1 MGRRLLRSIR
11 SSFSL
16 VVLATVSAASLL
28 GQQPARDLSY
38 ERTPQRLALII
49 GNEAYSKW
57 PLRNPANDAKAMAQ
71 ALGEVGFRTEVLL
84 NGSLRDMGR
93 AVDSFVARV
102 RQGDVALFYYAGH
115 GIQITGENY
124 LIPVDFTAADEVDAK
139 YASYSAS
146 RVQER
151 MEEAGAQMSLVILDA
166 CRNNPFRSSRA
177 AGGGLAVMNTGR
189 GTFIAL
195 ATGPGKTADDNPSG
209 RNGLF
214 TTHLVAALRE
224 PGLTIDE
231 VFSQVRERVYQGS
244 GQAQLPW
251 TVSSLIGTFRFND
264 KTNTAAASPAVPA
277 NLVARR
283 ADNPVTPAPQNP
295 LARRQPQPSATEE
308 STPTTT
314 GAAAAAA
321 YQRGDFPEAIRA
333 SQEVLR
339 SNPMD
344 KDALFS
350 LAAGFFRTRQYE
362 FFTQNAL
369 TAVKAGVEFP
379 ILLGHHHT
387 LTGVHASALRLTAS
401 SIGFDPLGASECNQK
416 AFQFPLSSLVSI
428 EPLTGSNGEI
438 FLNVKIRDEQNKV
451 RNLNFADRDS
461 VIDKSSGLPVVRTP
475 DHALAAM
482 QAIANVASSLRPGK

>member
-1 MGRRLLRSIR
+1 MGRKPLLSTRN
-11 SSFSL
+11 SL
-16 VVLATVSAASLL
+16 TLAVLAASVFA
-28 GQQPARDLSY
+28 QQPSRDMLY
-38 ERTPQRLALII
+38 ERTAQRVALII
-49 GNEAYSKW
+49 GNEAYPKW
-57 PLRNPANDAKAMAQ
+57 PLRNPGNDAKAMAQ
-71 ALGEVGFRTEVLL
+71 ALGEAGFRTEVVL

-93 AVDSFVARV
+93 AVDNFVARI

-115 GIQITGENY
+115 GLQLSGENY
-124 LIPVDFTAADEVDAK
+124 LVPVDFAAADEGDAK

-151 MEEAGAQMSLVILDA
+151 MEEAGAQMSLVVLDA
-166 CRNNPFRSSRA
+166 CRNNPFRTSRA

-195 ATGPGKTADDNPSG
+195 ATGPGKTADDNPDG

-231 VFSQVRERVYQGS
+231 IFSRVRERVYEGS
-244 GQAQLPW
+244 RQAQLPW

-264 KTNTAAASPAVPA
+264 NLNNSAAPPPPA
-277 NLVARR
+277 NPLVRR
-283 ADNPVTPAPQNP
+283 TENAVTAPPENP
-295 LARRQPQPSATEE
+295 LARRQPQPPSRPIA
-308 STPTTT
+308 T

-321 YQRGDFPEAIRA
+321 YQRGDFPEAIRL

-339 SNPMD
+339 SNPAD

-350 LAAGFFRTRQYE
+350 LAAGFFRTHQYE
-362 FFTQNAL
+362 FFVPNA
-369 TAVKAGVEFP
+369 TSAVKAGVEFP

-387 LTGVHASALRLTAS
+387 LTGVHPALLRLTAS
-401 SIGFDPLGASECNQK
+401 AIGFDPLGATECNQK
-416 AFQFPLSSLVSI
+416 AFQLPLASLVSI
-428 EPLTGSNGEI
+428 EPINGSNGEI
-438 FLNVKIRDEQNKV
+438 FINVKVRDEQNKV

-461 VIDKSSGLPVVRTP
+461 IVDKSSGLPVVRTP
-475 DHALAAM
+475 DHSLAAM
-482 QAIANVASSLRPGK
+482 KAIANFALSLRVN